1 MASEG
6 GVEGV
11 WGEVEGVEGGMEGEI
26 AVGTAG
32 CPVEAV
38 SPHL

>member
-6 GVEGV
+6 GVEVV
-11 WGEVEGVEGGMEGEI
+11 WGGVEGVI

-38 SPHL
+38 SPHLWPSYCSH